1 MRNLKDG
8 MATVVARLMDRIR
21 GAHHAVDNKTIPDS
35 LQREASAVSSSLSFF
50 LDVRPA
56 LAEGR
61 EPLDDILK
69 MARRVP
75 DGGTLTLEVPF
86 NPIPLRRMLNEAGF
100 QDDAHQI
107 TPGHW
112 RIMFRRTNEPMK
124 ETSGAARIWHAV
136 DSIHIDVRGL
146 PPPEPMVEI
155 IKLLDSCPAVS
166 MVVVHHEREP
176 AFLYPE
182 LDARGWSHRLD
193 QTDPEGVMLYLSRK
207 VPA

>member
-8 MATVVARLMDRIR
+8 MATVVARLMNRICA
-21 GAHHAVDNKTIPDS
+21 AHDAVDNKTKSGS
-35 LQREASAVSSSLSFF
+35 LQREASASSLSLPFF

-61 EPLDDILK
+61 EPLDDILD

-107 TPGHW
+107 SPGHW
-112 RIMFRRTNEPMK
+112 RVTFRRTNEPIK
-124 ETSGAARIWHAV
+124 ETPGAARIWHTGG
-136 DSIHIDVRGL
+136 SIHIDVRGL

-155 IKLLDSCPAVS
+155 LKLLDSCPSVS
-166 MVVVHHEREP
+166 MVVVHHERDP

-182 LDARGWSHRLD
+182 LDARGWLHRLD
-193 QTDPEGVMLYLSRK
+193 QDDSEGVMLFLSRK